1 MRKLLLQY
9 ALLLMPFFALA
20 QNAPPV
26 YKDLTPKI
34 MGIVNSPF
42 KLNDHTYV
50 IQTNIDDEN
59 FELIAVNDKMEV
71 LWRTT
76 LKGYAIGAGK
86 FKGQILAVA
95 TAGYSITKGIAN
107 PYTGFLINSQT
118 GKVTQ
123 QKVIYTS
130 TYQKKEWAKTFFSEN
145 DDFSLVI
152 GLTDNGTTL
161 PGIELPHVD
170 TKDITVINL
179 NEKLEA
185 INTKHIVPDGGF
197 VGITSN
203 NKDDLFTFVIQ
214 ADKTL
219 QVSKYESGKTVS
231 SASVIQ
237 DIDLNNKSDI
247 KYNNPFAGRGTIED
261 NALACASSADQNV
274 VYFAAA
280 HKNSNRDYEL
290 TVSKFNFN
298 NKTSQLINEPLEG
311 KQFRTIEKNY
321 VPFDKKLD
329 KPMIDGGISMAVRFI
344 AENNGTLVVAFA
356 DEFIGAS
363 MGEYFQ
369 DNSIIINGYD
379 LNLKQKFQKI
389 VPSLSEW
396 QRALHA
402 DYHFENNSLYVIA
415 NTGKRSKS
423 TIYGQLDLTTG
434 NWLKQEIL
442 ERKGIGNQEF
452 TDRNIL
458 WFTNGFIA
466 PYADLKN
473 LYTYKK
479 VIDLASYP
487 Y

>member
-1 MRKLLLQY
+1 MAY
-9 ALLLMPFFALA
+9 
-20 QNAPPV
+20 
-26 YKDLTPKI
+26 
-34 MGIVNSPF
+34 
-42 KLNDHTYV
+42 
-50 IQTNIDDEN
+50 NIERVCN
-59 FELIAVNDKMEV
+59 
-71 LWRTT
+71 WR
-76 LKGYAIGAGK
+76 GK

-95 TAGYSITKGIAN
+95 TAGYSITKGITN

-152 GLTDNGTTL
+152 GLTDNGTT
-161 PGIELPHVD
+161 PGIELPYVD

-197 VGITSN
+197 VGIAAN

-214 ADKTL
+214 EDKTL
-219 QVSKYESGKTVS
+219 KVSKYETGKTGPS
-231 SASVIQ
+231 GSVIQ
-237 DIDLNNKSDI
+237 DIDLKNKSDI
-247 KYNNPFAGRGTIED
+247 KYNNPFAGRGTVED
-261 NALACASSADQNV
+261 NAWTCASQTDPNV
-274 VYFAAA
+274 VYFAAG
-280 HKNSNRDYEL
+280 HKNNNRDREL
-290 TVSKFNFN
+290 TVCKINFK
-298 NKTSQLINEPLEG
+298 NKTSQLTSEPLEG
-311 KQFRTIEKNY
+311 KEFRNIEKNY

-329 KPMIDGGISMAVRFI
+329 KPRIDGGDSIGVRFI
-344 AENNGTLVVAFA
+344 AENNGTLIVAFA
-356 DEFIGAS
+356 DQFVGQTMAEFF
-363 MGEYFQ
+363 E

-402 DYHFENNSLYVIA
+402 DYHFGNNSLYVIA

-434 NWLKQEIL
+434 NWLKLEML
-442 ERKGIGNQEF
+442 ERKGIGNEEF

-458 WFTNGFIA
+458 WFTNGFIT
-466 PYADLKN
+466 PFADLKN

-479 VIDLASYP
+479 VIDLASYS

>member
-1 MRKLLLQY
+1 MKKLLLQY
-9 ALLLMPFFALA
+9 ALLLLPVFALA
-20 QNAPPV
+20 QNDPQV
-26 YKDLTPKI
+26 YKYLTPKI
-34 MGIVNSPF
+34 MGIVGTPF

-59 FELIAVNDKMEV
+59 FELIAINDKMGV

-118 GKVTQ
+118 GKAIQ
-123 QKVIYTS
+123 QNVIYTS
-130 TYQKKEWAKTFFSEN
+130 TYQKKEWAKIFFSAN
-145 DDFSLVI
+145 DGFSLVI
-152 GLTDNGTTL
+152 GLTDNGTTF
-161 PGIELPHVD
+161 PGTEIAYID
-170 TKDITVINL
+170 TKDITVIDL

-185 INTKHIVPDGGF
+185 INIKHIVPNGGF
-197 VGITSN
+197 VGVTAN
-203 NKDDLFTFVIQ
+203 NKNDLFTFVIQ
-214 ADKTL
+214 EDKTL

-231 SASVIQ
+231 SGSVIQ
-237 DIDLNNKSDI
+237 DINLNNKSDI
-247 KYNNPFAGRGTIED
+247 KYNNPFAGRSTFED
-261 NALACASSADQNV
+261 NAWSCASSTDQNV

-280 HKNSNRDYEL
+280 HKNSNRDREL
-290 TVSKFNFN
+290 TVCKINFN
-298 NKTSQLINEPLEG
+298 NKTCQLTSEPLEG
-311 KQFRTIEKNY
+311 KQFRSIEKNY

-329 KPMIDGGISMAVRFI
+329 KPTIDGGEYMAVRFV
-344 AENNGTLVVAFA
+344 AENNGILIVAFA
-356 DEFIGAS
+356 DESIQESAS
-363 MGEYFQ
+363 KFFR

-379 LNLKQKFQKI
+379 VNLKQKFQKI
-389 VPSLSEW
+389 MPSLSDW

-415 NTGKRSKS
+415 NTGKRSKE

-434 NWLKQEIL
+434 NWLKQEML
-442 ERKGIGNQEF
+442 DRKGIGTQEF
-452 TDRNIL
+452 TDKNIL
-458 WFTNGFIA
+458 WFTNGFIV

-473 LYTYKK
+473 AITYKK